1 MSGTQNQFSLTRA
14 SVNKPAARQK
24 ANPYSMTGIAMA
36 VAILAPVLWIHAH
49 QASPQIP
56 DPVRLQMNARRI
68 EGETYSVVD
77 GNAYKFDRATSSWS
91 FFDDLYDPKF
101 LAKNYVVQDGKVLRR
116 DESTGKLYEM
126 RKRFRSGFEDADTL
140 RELIG
145 EKYGWTSFVLQSPK
159 TPTVPEYV
167 KLRAGILQGKADFME
182 NRLEP
187 STDQAHTGKQSL
199 RAYSVA
205 KSRSMQCAKAHIES
219 EFLHFVKGD
228 DYWFS
233 GWYFIASGM
242 PYTIADIK
250 SAWIKMCPGL
260 RLVLENGE
268 PQFELK
274 WMDKPR
280 YRQSVQPP
288 AKFPKGR
295 WVHVR
300 IHLALSDQND
310 GVNELWL
317 DGRQI
322 IRAKGRNLPLTDTIY
337 NHLEVGITAA
347 FEEAVV
353 FVDDVEVS
361 DTPLAEPPEL
371 RGEERQGRFTREAAR
386 KGKRQGKGQSYNL
399 CILLL
404 SCCCFHPS
412 HLGEAALDLFMLPS
426 RAALDLGGRLSV
438 VAAGHYMIDR
448 PRIPDSDW
456 PGHNQCHSDTK
467 T

>member
-1 MSGTQNQFSLTRA
+1 
-14 SVNKPAARQK
+14 V
-24 ANPYSMTGIAMA
+24 
-36 VAILAPVLWIHAH
+36 
-49 QASPQIP
+49 
-56 DPVRLQMNARRI
+56 I
-68 EGETYSVVD
+68 EGNTYSVVD
-77 GNAYKFDRATSSWS
+77 GNAYKLNRGTGSWS
-91 FFDDLYDPKF
+91 FFDDLYDPQF
-101 LAKNYVVQDGKVLRR
+101 FTKNYVIQDGKVFRR
-116 DESTGKLYEM
+116 DESTGKLYTIS
-126 RKRFRSGFEDADTL
+126 KKFCSGFEDVSTL

-159 TPTVPEYV
+159 APTVPAYV
-167 KLRAGILQGKADFME
+167 KLRAGIMQGKANFME

-187 STDQAHTGKQSL
+187 STEQAHSGKQSL

-205 KSRSMQCAKAHIES
+205 RSRSMQCAKAHIES
-219 EFLHFVKGD
+219 EFLYFVKGD

-288 AKFPKGR
+288 VRFPTGR

-300 IHLALSDQND
+300 IHLTLSDQED
-310 GVNELWL
+310 GVNELWM

-322 IRAKGRNLPLTDTIY
+322 IRARGRNLPMADTIY
-337 NHLEVGITAA
+337 NHLEAGITATLH
-347 FEEAVV
+347 EAVV

-371 RGEERQGRFTREAAR
+371 RGKEQ
-386 KGKRQGKGQSYNL
+386 
-399 CILLL
+399 
-404 SCCCFHPS
+404 
-412 HLGEAALDLFMLPS
+412 
-426 RAALDLGGRLSV
+426 
-438 VAAGHYMIDR
+438 
-448 PRIPDSDW
+448 
-456 PGHNQCHSDTK
+456 
-467 T
+467 